1 MFIKD
6 GKRINVYAQ
15 HITEDGTRYPNLT
28 DPYTRLALGVTEI
41 PDPVA
46 PEDYSDETYYRTEQ
60 DTAPYVVFTRKPDE
74 QIARATQG
82 KINQRALQYL
92 ASTDWYVVRFSET
105 GTPVPDEIK
114 VARQA
119 ARDSIVKVEEGINV

>member
-6 GKRINVYAQ
+6 SRRINIYAEY
-15 HITEDGTRYPNLT
+15 TSEEGTRYPNLT
-28 DPYTRLALGVTEI
+28 NPVLRDKLGVMEI
-41 PDPVA
+41 PDPAA

-60 DTAPYVVFTRKPDE
+60 DTAPYVVFTKKPDE

-119 ARDSIVKVEEGINV
+119 ARDSVVKVEEGINV